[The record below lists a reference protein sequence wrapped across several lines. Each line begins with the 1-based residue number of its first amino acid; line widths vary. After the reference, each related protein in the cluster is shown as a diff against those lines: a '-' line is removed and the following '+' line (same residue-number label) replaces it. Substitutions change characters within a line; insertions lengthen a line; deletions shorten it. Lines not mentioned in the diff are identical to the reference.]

1 MSLFNF
7 SQDQKYLL
15 EFYTNIYNENNRQ
28 IDLLYAN
35 NDIIRQHINEI
46 AGLNSFGNYHHRRQR
61 WLYNQRERIRQQQQR
76 DQQQQQQQS
85 NLFIPRQNA
94 TNLLQIPLPIQNTTQ
109 NTTQNTN
116 FQNVSSVFTASS
128 NPFSLGSST
137 NTNTNQTQSRR
148 NRRPTIVSHST
159 NSSSSIRPVMT
170 TDTQTMVPTITTFE
184 FATIDR
190 PLFPAYNSRT
200 SNNDDDNDNE
210 QTQDVITG
218 FLQQFYDSIPVIP
231 SQRQIERATKLIR
244 FGEIEEPKNS
254 TCPIS
259 LERFD
264 SETNV
269 TQIIDCGHL
278 FKSAS
283 IQQWFRSNTRCPMC
297 RFDIRNTISNPNS
310 ASASASVSASASASA
325 SGVV

>member
-1 MSLFNF
+1 MPFFNF

-46 AGLNSFGNYHHRRQR
+46 AGLNSFGNYHNRRQR
-61 WLYNQRERIRQQQQR
+61 WLYNQRERIRQQQQQQQR
-76 DQQQQQQQS
+76 DQQQQQS

-109 NTTQNTN
+109 NTNS
-116 FQNVSSVFTASS
+116 QNVSSVFTASS
-128 NPFSLGSST
+128 NPFSLGSS
-137 NTNTNQTQSRR
+137 TNTNQTQSRR

-210 QTQDVITG
+210 PTQDVITAVVNE
-218 FLQQFYDSIPVIP
+218 YD
-231 SQRQIERATKLIR
+231 
-244 FGEIEEPKNS
+244 
-254 TCPIS
+254 
-259 LERFD
+259 
-264 SETNV
+264 
-269 TQIIDCGHL
+269 
-278 FKSAS
+278 
-283 IQQWFRSNTRCPMC
+283 
-297 RFDIRNTISNPNS
+297 
-310 ASASASVSASASASA
+310 
-325 SGVV
+325 

>member
-1 MSLFNF
+1 MPFFNF

-46 AGLNSFGNYHHRRQR
+46 AGLNSFGNYHNRRQR
-61 WLYNQRERIRQQQQR
+61 WLYNQRERIRQQQQQQQR
-76 DQQQQQQQS
+76 DQQQQQS

-109 NTTQNTN
+109 NTNS
-116 FQNVSSVFTASS
+116 QNVSSVFTASS
-128 NPFSLGSST
+128 NPFSLGSS
-137 NTNTNQTQSRR
+137 TNTNQTQSRR

-210 QTQDVITG
+210 PTQDVITG

-259 LERFD
+259 LERFESD
-264 SETNV
+264 TNV
-269 TQIIDCGHL
+269 TQIIECGHL
-278 FKSAS
+278 FKPAS

-310 ASASASVSASASASA
+310 ASASASASA